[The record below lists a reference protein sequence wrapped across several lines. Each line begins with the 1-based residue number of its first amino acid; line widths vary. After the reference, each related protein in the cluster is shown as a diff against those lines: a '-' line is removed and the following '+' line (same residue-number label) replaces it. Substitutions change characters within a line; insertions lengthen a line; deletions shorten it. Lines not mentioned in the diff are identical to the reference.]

1 MSTNAKKIAIKTTTT
16 NTTSVICTV
25 SLRVGHTTFFA
36 SKTTLFKKV
45 NNYVFHFKN
54 FLIQLSAIT
63 DQVISVLFLNI
74 LVFNSLRIES
84 SFIKSKVY
92 LAN

>member
-25 SLRVGHTTFFA
+25 SFRVGHTTFFA

-45 NNYVFHFKN
+45 NN
-54 FLIQLSAIT
+54 
-63 DQVISVLFLNI
+63 
-74 LVFNSLRIES
+74 SLPLADCLK
-84 SFIKSKVY
+84 IKSDKPY
-92 LAN
+92 PTSTLSTCKTSGWLSKA